1 MPDKPSRPKPTPR
14 DPFAPQPDL
23 EIVGRG
29 RGHDLRR
36 RRTPLSFLL
45 TMDLLRGAAR
55 VVSLVIADLA
65 GIYLAILVALEGKS
79 LVLGGVSFEANVTQA
94 YHYAVFAVLLT
105 LLLFARA
112 GLYGDRG
119 SRPGLGAVV
128 SALFSVALVA
138 FLYAEIV
145 GRHFSSYYIFW
156 GTLIFAVVIIGLL
169 RALYDRVSGRILR
182 AAGYRRSAVLVGVGA
197 HAEAVGKALAASRT
211 NPVEVVDIV
220 GPAELDAV
228 FGAVS
233 FDELVIADPGFSE
246 ERVLEIVDR
255 CHERGV
261 RVRVAPTTS
270 ELLSRRAEFVPGSA
284 VPLFEL
290 RAPVFEGADYALKR
304 LFDLGGAVLGLIL
317 LSPLLALI
325 ALTVKFSSR
334 GPVLFRSTRPG
345 IGGVPFAC
353 LKFRTMYEGAELIQH
368 ELEAENEADGPL
380 FKIRRDPRVTPVG
393 RLLRRISLDELPQLW
408 NVLRGEM
415 SIVGPRPL
423 PQRDYARLEDW
434 HRRRYL
440 VLPGMTGLW
449 QVSGRAELDFDD
461 LVNLDFLYIES
472 WSLALDL
479 SIIIQTV
486 PAVLRRRGAF

>member
-1 MPDKPSRPKPTPR
+1 MTEKPRLPKSAPR
-14 DPFAPQPDL
+14 DPFAAPPEL
-23 EIVGRG
+23 EVVAD
-29 RGHDLRR
+29 GHDSRR
-36 RRTPLSFLL
+36 RKTPLSFIL
-45 TMDLLRGAAR
+45 TMDALRSAAR
-55 VVSLVIADLA
+55 VASLVVVDVV
-65 GIYLAILVALEGKS
+65 GIYLAILIALQSKS
-79 LVLGGVSFEANVTQA
+79 LLFDSVGFSANATQA
-94 YHYAVFAVLLT
+94 YNYAVFAVLLT

-138 FLYAEIV
+138 LIYSLIV
-145 GRHFSSYYIFW
+145 GRDFSSYYIFW
-156 GTLIFAVVIIGLL
+156 GTLIFAVVVVGSL

-182 AAGYRRSAVLVGVGA
+182 AAGYRRSALLVGIGG
-197 HAEAVGKALAASRT
+197 HAEAVAAALGSGRA

-220 GPAELDAV
+220 GPAELDAA
-228 FGAVS
+228 FDEQY

-246 ERVLEIVDR
+246 QRVLEIVDR

-261 RVRVAPTTS
+261 RVRVAPSTS
-270 ELLSRRAEFVPGSA
+270 ELLARRAEFVPGSA

-290 RAPVFEGADYALKR
+290 RAPVFDGADYALKR
-304 LFDLGGAVLGLIL
+304 FFDLTGAALSLLI
-317 LSPLLALI
+317 LSPLLLLI
-325 ALTVKFSSR
+325 ALAVGFSSR
-334 GPVLFRSTRPG
+334 GPVLFRSRRPG
-345 IGGVPFAC
+345 IAGVPFAC
-353 LKFRTMYEGAELIQH
+353 LKFRTMYEGAELCQQ

-380 FKIRRDPRVTPVG
+380 FKIRRDPRITPVG
-393 RLLRRISLDELPQLW
+393 RLLRRFSLDELPQLW

-449 QVSGRAELDFDD
+449 QVSGRSELDFDD
-461 LVNLDFLYIES
+461 LVNLDFLYIER

-479 SIIIQTV
+479 SILVQTI